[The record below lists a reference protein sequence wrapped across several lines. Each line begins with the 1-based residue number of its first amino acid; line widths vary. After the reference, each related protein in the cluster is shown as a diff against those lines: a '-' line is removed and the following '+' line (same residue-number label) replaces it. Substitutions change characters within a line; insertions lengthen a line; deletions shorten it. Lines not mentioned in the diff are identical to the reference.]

1 MRIRARLITKNYEL
15 EERRKKLGY
24 SQQDFADIV
33 GIPINVYQR
42 IEQIKQKPT
51 EEQAVSMALELKV
64 SKDILFPQGYEKII
78 DIFNTQ
84 FERIAD
90 YTPPLLQV
98 DEQLLLEQA
107 DARFTVGKMLKDLP
121 ERERNLIEMRY
132 GLKDKEP
139 KTLDE
144 VARNMG
150 VTRERIRQI
159 EAKAHELIRS
169 KYKAEQL

>member
-24 SQQDFADIV
+24 SQQDFAVIV
-33 GIPINVYQR
+33 GIAINVFQR

-51 EEQAVSMALELKV
+51 EEQATSMALELKV
-64 SKDILFPQGYEKII
+64 SKDILFPEGYEKIV

-90 YTPPLLQV
+90 FTPPLLAY
-98 DEQLLLEQA
+98 DEQRLLETA
-107 DARFTVGKMLKDLP
+107 DAKYVVNKMLKDLP
-121 ERERNLIEMRY
+121 ERERHLLELRY
-132 GLKDKEP
+132 GFKDDEP

-159 EAKAHELIRS
+159 EAKAHERIRS